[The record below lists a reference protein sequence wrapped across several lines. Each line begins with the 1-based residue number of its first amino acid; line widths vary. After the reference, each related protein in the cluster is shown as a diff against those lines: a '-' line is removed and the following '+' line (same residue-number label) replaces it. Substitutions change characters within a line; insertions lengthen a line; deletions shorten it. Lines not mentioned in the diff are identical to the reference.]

1 MFIGL
6 AAGALL
12 GCLLRYVIP
21 LPSFPDPN
29 AETGLDG
36 TNAAETPSISGA
48 QYIGQYWIYPFG
60 QAFVRLIKMLIIP
73 LVVTTLVSGV
83 AALGD
88 PKRLGSLGMRTLS
101 LYILTTLFAVILGLI
116 AGTIL
121 RPGAGVDYESA
132 SGNTAEVEEKLTAG
146 RGTKL
151 VDRMLAIIPDNPV
164 SSLASGD
171 ILPTIFFA
179 MMIGVG
185 ILLAGDAAS
194 SIKALFDSGAEV
206 MMRLT
211 TFIMELSPFGV
222 AALIAWVICT
232 RGLGVLSGLLLLTIA
247 LYGSC
252 FFQIVLVYGLL
263 LVRGIMKL
271 PLKPFFL
278 GVADAQGIAYSTAS
292 SSATLPMSISCA
304 EEKLGVEKSVAGSVL
319 PLGATINMDGTAIYL
334 GLVALF
340 AAQACGLPVTFDKYI
355 MVALLATLV
364 SIGAAGIPSAGL
376 LLAAT
381 VIEVVG
387 ATPEQSVMVIAFIF
401 PFDRILDMMRTMT
414 NVTGDLAVA
423 CTVAKWEGA
432 LDESVFRSDESTAN
446 EESARG

>member
-1 MFIGL
+1 MIQSWQSIALWKRVFIGL
-6 AAGALL
+6 AIGALV
-12 GCLLRYVIP
+12 GGLLRYAIP
-21 LPSFPDPN
+21 LPEFDDPKV
-29 AETGLDG
+29 EGG
-36 TNAAETPSISGA
+36 KVSGA

-101 LYILTTLFAVILGLI
+101 LYFLTTLFAVTLGLI

-121 RPGAGVDYESA
+121 RPGVGVDYESA
-132 SGNTAEVEEKLTAG
+132 TGDAAEVVEEKLVAG
-146 RGTKL
+146 QSKKL
-151 VDRMLAIIPDNPV
+151 VDRLLAIIPDNPLAA
-164 SSLASGD
+164 LASGD

-185 ILLAGDAAS
+185 ILLAGEAAAS
-194 SIKALFDSGAEV
+194 VKALFDSAAEV

-232 RGLGVLSGLLLLTIA
+232 KGLGVLSGLLLLTVA

-252 FFQIVLVYGLL
+252 FLQIVLVYGLM
-263 LVRGIMKL
+263 LVRGLMKL
-271 PLKPFFL
+271 PLRPFFS
-278 GVADAQGIAYSTAS
+278 GVADAQGIAFSTAS

-304 EEKLGVEKSVAGSVL
+304 ESKLGVEKSIAGSVL

-340 AAQACGLPVTFDKYI
+340 AAQACGLPVTLDKYV

-423 CTVAKWEGA
+423 CTVAKWENA
-432 LDESVFRSDESTAN
+432 LDETVFRAEADM
-446 EESARG
+446 GDQ